1 MKARILVIDD
11 EAEIRRSVR
20 MILEYEGYDVQ
31 EASSGPEGVALAER
45 EPPDLVFLDIKM
57 PGMDGLDALQRIKAA
72 DDGVPVVIISGHG
85 TVSTAVEATKL
96 GAFDFI
102 EKPLASERVLL
113 TIRNAL
119 DQGRLKDEN
128 RSLKRAV
135 EARHQMVGESAA
147 LRQIGDAIKRAA
159 PTNAT
164 VLLLGESGAGKELV
178 ARAIHRNSLRSRDR
192 FIQVNCAAIPEELIE
207 SELFGHEKGSFT
219 GATEKQIGKFE
230 QADKGTIFLDEV
242 GDMSPKTQ
250 AKVLRVLQEGEV
262 ERLGSARTIK
272 VDVRVIAA
280 TNKDLEAEIE
290 KGQFREDLYFRLSVI
305 PIRVPPL
312 RDRREDIRRWSA
324 TSSISS
330 AARTTAGRSASRP
343 RR

>member
-1 MKARILVIDD
+1 MRMKGRILVVDD

-31 EASSGPEGVALAER
+31 EASSGPEALAIIER
-45 EPPDLVFLDIKM
+45 ETPDLVFLDIKM
-57 PGMDGLDALQRIKAA
+57 SGMDGLEALQKIRQAN
-72 DDGVPVVIISGHG
+72 DSLPVVIISGHG

-102 EKPLASERVLL
+102 EKPLASERVLV

-119 DQGRLKDEN
+119 DQTRLQNEN
-128 RSLKRAV
+128 RTLKRAV

-147 LRQIGDAIKRAA
+147 LRHIWDAIKRAA

-178 ARAIHRNSLRSRDR
+178 ARSIHRNSLRSRER
-192 FIQVNCAAIPEELIE
+192 FVQVNCAAIPEELIE

-219 GATEKQIGKFE
+219 GAVRKQTGKFVA
-230 QADKGTIFLDEV
+230 ADGGTIFLDEI
-242 GDMSPKTQ
+242 GDMSLRTQ

-262 ERLGSARTIK
+262 EPVGAATVVK
-272 VDVRVIAA
+272 VDVRRSEERRVG
-280 TNKDLEAEIE
+280 KEC
-290 KGQFREDLYFRLSVI
+290 RLSGMAQ
-305 PIRVPPL
+305 R
-312 RDRREDIRRWSA
+312 
-324 TSSISS
+324 
-330 AARTTAGRSASRP
+330 
-343 RR
+343 